1 MNLVKEIKIVIADDH
16 DVIIDGLIALLNPEE
31 DLTVSGRANNG
42 EQLLEVISNKPVD
55 LILLD
60 IDMPKMNGAEAA
72 KKIREKYPSIKI
84 LVLTMYNSPDFIAQ
98 LMKCGVNGYIL
109 KNTRRKDL
117 VNAVREV
124 MKGGFFYSPEV
135 AHSVMDG
142 LRSGPEKKNG
152 AIELTKREKEI
163 IRLISEELTSRE
175 IGSQLYIS
183 HHTVERHR
191 KNIIAKL
198 GVKNV
203 AGLVKYAM
211 RHGLVE

>member
-1 MNLVKEIKIVIADDH
+1 MTINKTIKIVIADDH
-16 DVIIDGLIALLNPEE
+16 DVIIDGLMALLSPEK
-31 DLTVSGRANNG
+31 DLMVSGRANNG
-42 EQLLEVISNKPVD
+42 EQLLKVISNKPVD

-60 IDMPKMNGAEAA
+60 IDMPNMNGAEAA
-72 KKIREKYPSIKI
+72 KKIRENNSDIKI

-98 LMKCGVNGYIL
+98 LMRCGVNGYIL

-117 VNAVREV
+117 VNAIREV
-124 MKGGFFYSPEV
+124 MKGGFYYSPEV
-135 AHSVMDG
+135 AHSVMDS
-142 LRSGPEKKNG
+142 LRSEPNKKEEL
-152 AIELTKREKEI
+152 IELTRREKEI

-175 IGSQLYIS
+175 IGEQLYIS

-211 RHGLVE
+211 RRGLVE